1 MASSGRT
8 FPIID
13 FSAYSLQRNSPDS
26 ETFTNLIDSVRN
38 SVSSNGFLYLSNHGI
53 SKEEVDK
60 VFSESRKFFELPK
73 DIKAKYR
80 MSEEVVENHGYVESG
95 RETLNS
101 RRPADFK
108 ESFNYRP
115 KLSVKVDN
123 VYSESRKFFELPKDI
138 KAKYRMGEE
147 VSENHGY
154 VESGREILNRQRPA
168 DFKESFNYRPKLPVK
183 KMPQEELPDF
193 EKAYSSLYQRCAE
206 LGNRVLEVL
215 ARSLNL
221 EDPYHFVKAT
231 REIHSF
237 GNETMMRC
245 VHYFAMTKDTELK
258 EDQIRCGEH
267 SDFCL
272 ITLLFQDD
280 KGGLEVQTQ
289 DGEFIPVVPIEGTVV
304 VNIGDFMQRWTADKL
319 VSNVHR
325 VVMPTTDGAKHS
337 SRFSIAF
344 FYNADKD
351 HVATCI
357 DGSDKYQPITMVEF
371 MKQKLEETYKY

>member
-1 MASSGRT
+1 
-8 FPIID
+8 
-13 FSAYSLQRNSPDS
+13 
-26 ETFTNLIDSVRN
+26 
-38 SVSSNGFLYLSNHGI
+38 
-53 SKEEVDK
+53 
-60 VFSESRKFFELPK
+60 
-73 DIKAKYR
+73 

-115 KLSVKVDN
+115 KLSVKKIPEEELPDFKEAFSSLYQKCTQLANRVLEVLARGLKLEVDN